1 VEADLVAPI
10 EIPED
15 LEEGSGT
22 PAALGGMTVL
32 KEQDTVPDVVAIY
45 GLLSRI
51 KNCRRPVPDRRSR
64 PMKAGA
70 DVADRT

>member
-15 LEEGSGT
+15 LDEGSGT

-32 KEQDTVPDVVAIY
+32 KEQDAAPDVVAIH
-45 GLLSRI
+45 GLFSRV
-51 KNCRRPVPDRRSR
+51 KDCRRSVPDRRSR

-70 DVADRT
+70 DVPDRT